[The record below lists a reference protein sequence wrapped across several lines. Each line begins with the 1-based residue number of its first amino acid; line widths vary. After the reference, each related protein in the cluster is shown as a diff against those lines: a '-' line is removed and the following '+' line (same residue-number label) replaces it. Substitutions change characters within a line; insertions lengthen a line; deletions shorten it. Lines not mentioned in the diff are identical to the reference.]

1 MKRLAFIAFAVAALL
16 LPVAAAAKGPSEAK
30 ITGPGLDSTV
40 TITGNGEGDTSTD
53 LGLLVEETGFFPE
66 VYGQSPSPL
75 LRTRPTGLGPRYTVV
90 YTVPGPS
97 TGTLEQ
103 ELYPYAGGGPASYMR
118 PNQRFWGTQSTLGG
132 WYRGTATLK
141 EMLVKAGLPQRAP
154 VSDRVHM
161 GGVRGVGIA
170 AGAGIVLAGAA
181 LALLR
186 RRRR

>member
-1 MKRLAFIAFAVAALL
+1 MKRLVLTAFAAAALL
-16 LPVAAAAKGPSEAK
+16 LPATAAAKGPSEAK

-53 LGLLVEETGFFPE
+53 LGLLVAETGFFPE

-75 LRTRPTGLGPRYTVV
+75 LQAKPTGLGPRYTVV

-103 ELYPYAGGGPASYMR
+103 DLYPYAAGGPVSHMR
-118 PNQRFWGTQSTLGG
+118 PGQRFWGTQSTLGG
-132 WYRGTATLK
+132 WYRGTSTL
-141 EMLVKAGLPQRAP
+141 EGMLVKAGLPQTAP
-154 VSDRVHM
+154 ASDRVRI
-161 GGVRGVGIA
+161 GGLRGIGIA
-170 AGAGIVLAGAA
+170 AAAGVVLTGAA
-181 LALLR
+181 LAALR